1 MRQTYPVTKA
11 NLDDK
16 QRSATTAGAVS
27 DGLSVATLAFGALS
41 LYLTFSHSQSRTS
54 VALAWPGAVV
64 VDGHF

>member
-1 MRQTYPVTKA
+1 M
-11 NLDDK
+11 
-16 QRSATTAGAVS
+16 AGVVS

-41 LYLTFSHSQSRTS
+41 LYLTFGHSQSRTS